1 MEIKQYS
8 FEHGAMSIVQMGEEL
23 IGHPST
29 ALLELIKNGYDADAT
44 ECRIYINYDSLNEK
58 SYLIIQDNGLGMDD
72 KTLFGKW
79 LNPSVSEKRIGERK
93 SKIFERHFLGSK
105 GIGRLASMALGKFVT
120 VITKQHDE
128 KKYNF
133 VVLNRD
139 IFKSEDLLKNIKFK
153 GGQARN
159 VDEILSDDVLL
170 EWKNSYLNNDIE
182 KNISSS
188 FEKNFNEGTL
198 IIIENLDDSITSV
211 IEEEFT
217 DIDTD
222 IDETSLLR
230 SLRVFITPLEL
241 NVEIQNDL
249 VKKKLLQKK
258 YFIAKENNTFNLNF
272 GINLFKEKKDKV
284 DFLPIK
290 SIPITDYYNYRV
302 YGRVDNEGDI
312 KGLFICKRLK
322 EDSFEQPFNIDK
334 EFVFS
339 EEQIKERKR
348 NIKEIADRNLQDKS
362 DVGEF
367 FFDIRIYDRGEIE
380 VIDQISKLLKTEGR
394 GDARKILNQF
404 LGLRIS
410 KNGFGVKPYGEENKD
425 WMGLSQMRVQNP
437 GSVINGD
444 QILGYVFLYSPQ
456 NDKLSEQTNREGF
469 FEDNTFLT
477 FKKILRAILIE
488 AGRRRYNYRLK
499 HGLGRQI
506 KSNLE
511 RPNVDSYLQMIEAK
525 VKDKDII
532 KRSKKFIEQV
542 NTTLDNVEKTLNLS
556 QRLASI
562 GSGLELVY
570 HELAQ
575 PIAQLGGVKYSLDL
589 KKKYFADEKIKKVF
603 INDINNLAS
612 SASTINS
619 LKESL
624 KPAIGISTAK
634 EFMPLETFR
643 KVCFLFTKDIND
655 FSVKIMED
663 ESLKNYKL
671 VDFEYAIWIAF
682 LNILNNA
689 FYWLKYNDR
698 NRVIKFSLE
707 KKSTLVISN
716 TGPKIPD
723 AELERI
729 FEYGVTFKKLKSAT
743 GLGLTYAKNILQ
755 RHDWEIW
762 AENRNDGPAFLI
774 KKSKSK

>member
-1 MEIKQYS
+1 
-8 FEHGAMSIVQMGEEL
+8 L

-29 ALLELIKNGYDADAT
+29 AVLELIKNGYDADAT
-44 ECRIYINYDSLNEK
+44 ECKIYIHYHSLNEK
-58 SYLIIQDNGLGMDD
+58 SYLIIQDNGLGMND

-120 VITKQHDE
+120 VISKQNKE
-128 KKYNF
+128 KQYNF
-133 VVLNRD
+133 IVLDRD

-153 GGQARN
+153 GGHSASVR
-159 VDEILSDDVLL
+159 EILADKTLSK
-170 EWKNSYLNNDIE
+170 WKNSYVNDDIIKSVSSAFEE
-182 KNISSS
+182 K
-188 FEKNFNEGTL
+188 FNEGTL

-217 DIDTD
+217 DIDTN

-241 NVEIQNDL
+241 NIEIQNDL
-249 VKKKLLQKK
+249 VKKKILQKK
-258 YFIAKENNTFNLNF
+258 YFIAKDNNTFNLKF
-272 GINLFKEKKDKV
+272 AINLFDKKTEKV
-284 DFLPIK
+284 IFLPIR

-302 YGRVDNEGDI
+302 YGKVDNGGDI
-312 KGLFICKRLK
+312 GGLFVCKRLK
-322 EDSFEQPFNIDK
+322 EDSFEQPFDIGK

-348 NIKEIADRNLQDKS
+348 NIKEIQLDKNADNKP

-367 FFDIRIYDRGEIE
+367 FFDIRIYDRGEVE

-444 QILGYVFLYSPQ
+444 QILGYLFLYSPQ

-469 FEDNTFLT
+469 FEDNSFLT

-511 RPNVDSYLQMIEAK
+511 RPDVDSYLQMIEEK

-575 PIAQLGGVKYSLDL
+575 PIAQLGGVKYSLEL
-589 KKKYFADEKIKKVF
+589 KKKYFTDEKAKKIF
-603 INDINNLAS
+603 ISDINNLAA
-612 SASTINS
+612 SASTINT

-634 EFMPLETFR
+634 EFKPLETFR

-655 FSVKIMED
+655 FSVKVMED
-663 ESLKNYKL
+663 EALENYKI

-689 FYWLKYNDR
+689 FYWLKYNDK
-698 NRVIKFSLE
+698 NKVIKFSLE
-707 KKSTLVISN
+707 RKSTLVISN

-723 AELERI
+723 GEIERI

-743 GLGLTYAKNILQ
+743 GLGLTYARNILQ

-774 KKSKSK
+774 KKTKAK